1 MHYLYLTIAIISE
14 VVATSSLKATR
25 EFTRLA
31 PSLVVAAGYASAFY
45 FLTLTLRVIPVGVA
59 YALWSGL
66 GIVLVAGAGF
76 FIYGQRP
83 DLPRDLRGRRAG
95 LRRRACSTSRPA
107 TRWSAEATAAR
118 SRANCV
124 GCQNC
129 RGHRSPRGPAD

>member
-14 VVATSSLKATR
+14 VVATSTLKATR

-83 DLPRDLRGRRAG
+83 DLPAVIGIVLIMSGVVVINVF
-95 LRRRACSTSRPA
+95 SRMLA
-107 TRWSAEATAAR
+107 
-118 SRANCV
+118 
-124 GCQNC
+124 
-129 RGHRSPRGPAD
+129 H